1 MISGMWRNVC
11 LICGNQHEEQQI
23 MYVRQTED
31 DAFYACPKYYPENR
45 EPDEQPCM
53 NRISVTE
60 MEHVFDALCEKK
72 LSDEEDGGECY
83 LKNYAFQ
90 TKVGK
95 YKVLDEKDGSLTI
108 QALNKKAR
116 IDI

>member
-1 MISGMWRNVC
+1 
-11 LICGNQHEEQQI
+11 
-23 MYVRQTED
+23 MYIRQTED

-60 MEHVFDALCEKK
+60 MEHVLDALSEKK
-72 LSDEEDGGECY
+72 QEDEEDGGECY
-83 LKNYAFQ
+83 LKNYAFA
-90 TKVGK
+90 TRIGK
-95 YKVLDEKDGSLTI
+95 YKVLEEKEGLLKI

-116 IDI
+116 LDI